1 MRAFDF
7 RNPMFVA
14 SLQPRIVTA
23 RTLQDV
29 AADASV
35 VLSLYKMVS
44 AYAGSAIRVRRDSD
58 NAEQDIGFSGN
69 GLDISAITTFGGGA
83 NIFIKTWY
91 DQSGNGYSYTQSS
104 ASAQAQIATGNGYTT
119 TVITGSD
126 SNPVASFDGGD
137 YYDPSS
143 STSYV
148 AKNGSLVVHCEI
160 DNNTKNSF
168 PYAET
173 ISAGTIF
180 GFAFNNPSSSL
191 YSIQHWNNGAWKFPF
206 ATRAVSNGTMASYI
220 GVVDSGG
227 NSSGAAGSSIYGYE
241 NNSNTISS
249 VGDVDTTLAGNT
261 QNGARFGGLT
271 NTTAYNI
278 QANVRTFMSFTSV
291 ISAAD
296 RVLLNTLTV

>member
-1 MRAFDF
+1 MIISARHG
-7 RNPMFVA
+7 VIA
-14 SLQPRIVTA
+14 STRSIATAA

-29 AADASV
+29 AADGSV

-58 NAEQDIGFSGN
+58 NTEQDIGFNGN
-69 GLDISAITTFGGGA
+69 GLDTSAIATFGAGA
-83 NIFIKTWY
+83 NVFIKTWY
-91 DQSGNGYSYTQSS
+91 DQSGSGYNYTQSS
-104 ASAQAQIATGNGYTT
+104 ASAQAQIATGAAYAT
-119 TVITGSD
+119 TVIVGSD

-137 YYDPSS
+137 YYDKAS

-160 DNNTKNSF
+160 DNDTKSSF
-168 PYAET
+168 PYSEK
-173 ISAGTIF
+173 ISAGSVF
-180 GFAFNNPSSSL
+180 GFAFNSPSSSE
-191 YSIQHWNNGAWKFPF
+191 YSIQHWNSGTWIYPY
-206 ATRAVSNGTMASYI
+206 ATRTVSNGTMASYI

-249 VGDVDTTLAGNT
+249 VGNVDTTLAGNS
-261 QNGARFGGLT
+261 QVAARFGGLV
-271 NTTAYNI
+271 NSTASSI